1 MKSKDSFIS
10 PINYSILIVMVIIIL
25 GLIAEYK

>member
-1 MKSKDSFIS
+1 MKNKDSFIS

>member
-1 MKSKDSFIS
+1 MKDKDSFIS